1 MMIKKSAPT
10 SKQLEMPGMPTQSHR
25 CRAVKCC
32 TLEPGQQVTYIG
44 KVYGGPRFGAQGTI
58 TKTLRSRAVVD
69 MGQQGTWNIPYYFLG
84 KDLAA

>member
-1 MMIKKSAPT
+1 MIKESAPT
-10 SKQLEMPGMPTQSHR
+10 SKQLEMPGMLVEAHHCRVVR
-25 CRAVKCC
+25 CCA
-32 TLEPGQQVTYIG
+32 LEPGHKVTYIG
-44 KVYGGPRFGAQGTI
+44 KVYGGPRFGARGTI